1 MNPSQILIE
10 GESRG
15 AGRRFCHCQGNP
27 KRGVRSQIG
36 FVVRS
41 VRIHE
46 NPVNFNLTERVFPKQ
61 GVPQLGIH
69 IFYRLLH
76 AQAKVAG
83 FPISQFHRLKLSG
96 GSAGRNSRPSRAPAR
111 KRHLRL
117 HRGISS
123 GVQNLPCAHI
133 RNFQI
138 TIHIHPF
145 PGLTFCGL
153 QKRFGFR
160 KTFPAVRPPAD

>member
-1 MNPSQILIE
+1 MNASQILIKRKAH
-10 GESRG
+10 ST
-15 AGRRFCHCQGNP
+15 GRRFCHRQGSP
-27 KRGVRSQIG
+27 ERGVCPQIG

-46 NPVNFNLTERVFPKQ
+46 NPVNFNLTERVFSKQ

-76 AQAKVAG
+76 AQAKIAG

-96 GSAGRNSRPSRAPAR
+96 GSAGRDSRPSSDLAR
-111 KRHLRL
+111 KRHFCL
-117 HRGISS
+117 HRRIPSGI
-123 GVQNLPCAHI
+123 QNLPCSHI